1 MIQNELVAV
10 KKHHRKKDQNIML
23 FKHRG
28 YIWVVPYVESQE
40 EIFLKT
46 MFPSRKY
53 TKLCKKEGLYEKT
66 DSE

>member
-1 MIQNELVAV
+1 
-10 KKHHRKKDQNIML
+10 ML